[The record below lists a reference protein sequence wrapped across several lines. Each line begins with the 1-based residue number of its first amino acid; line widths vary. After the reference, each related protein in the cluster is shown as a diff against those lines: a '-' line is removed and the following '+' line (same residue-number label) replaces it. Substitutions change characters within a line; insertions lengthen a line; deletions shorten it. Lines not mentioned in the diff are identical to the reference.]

1 MRVNIMFGLGHVK
14 DNEVDYEVIRL
25 LESLAEQLTVK
36 REPIKAG
43 DVLIIR
49 DIKGNRV
56 GVADILEERV

>member
-25 LESLAEQLTVK
+25 LESLAEQLTNK
-36 REPIKAG
+36 PEPIKAG

-49 DIKGNRV
+49 DTKGNRV
-56 GVADILEERV
+56 GVADILEDRS

>member
-25 LESLAEQLTVK
+25 LESLAEQLTNK
-36 REPIKAG
+36 PEPIKAG

-49 DIKGNRV
+49 DINGNRV
-56 GVADILEERV
+56 GVADILEDRL

>member
-25 LESLAEQLTVK
+25 LESLAEQLTAK
-36 REPIKAG
+36 REPIKVG

-49 DIKGNRV
+49 DINGNRV
-56 GVADILEERV
+56 GVADMLEDRS